1 MNPDPE
7 QPQQTSNQ
15 KYFPQGFFEAL
26 GEEKIRELVKIF
38 YSYLIQS
45 SLRPMFPDDIQES
58 EIKAADFMI
67 QVMGGPKYYL
77 EKRGPARMRARHL
90 PFAIDEKA
98 RKEWMSCYRQ
108 ALDDIE
114 MSEEN
119 KNHIWNFLE
128 EQSRWMVNR

>member
-77 EKRGPARMRARHL
+77 EKRGPVRMRARHL